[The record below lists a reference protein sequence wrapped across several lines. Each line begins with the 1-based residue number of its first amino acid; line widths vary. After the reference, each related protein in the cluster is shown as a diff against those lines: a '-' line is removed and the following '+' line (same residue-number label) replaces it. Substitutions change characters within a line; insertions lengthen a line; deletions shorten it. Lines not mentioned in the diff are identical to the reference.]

1 MRKHLSRTA
10 QGLVACLALTMVSLL
25 GTRAAE
31 AGDCCVPPPTV
42 VRLVTVRSPECPS
55 ICTTVKVCLPA
66 CIAHTEP
73 CVSSRPTLFGQ
84 GLVHLTWR
92 GGPTVS
98 VRFSN
103 HGPKVFYR

>member
-1 MRKHLSRTA
+1 MRKQLSRITS
-10 QGLVACLALTMVSLL
+10 GVGACLALTMVSLL
-25 GTRAAE
+25 GASAAE
-31 AGDCCVPPPTV
+31 AGDYCVPQPKV
-42 VRLVTVRSPECPS
+42 VRCITVRSPECPS
-55 ICTTVKVCLPA
+55 ICTTVEVCLPA

-103 HGPKVFYR
+103 HGPKVFYH